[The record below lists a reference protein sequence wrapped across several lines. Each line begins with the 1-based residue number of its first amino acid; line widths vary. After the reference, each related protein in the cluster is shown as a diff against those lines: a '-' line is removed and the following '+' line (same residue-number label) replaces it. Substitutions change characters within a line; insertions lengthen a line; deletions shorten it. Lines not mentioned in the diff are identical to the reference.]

1 MSSHPFKNSIFI
13 YCWSTFTSKQVVV
26 DKHYDYSGYVR
37 GLDSYRTFC
46 HFYFEEECSFSGLV
60 VEEEG
65 SGCLDLWMT
74 KKAVGDKAPANN

>member
-1 MSSHPFKNSIFI
+1 MYLITSICLLNPLKIPFSYIP
-13 YCWSTFTSKQVVV
+13 
-26 DKHYDYSGYVR
+26 YVR

-60 VEEEG
+60 EEEEG